1 MARVLCAAA
10 LLAAL
15 VLSGSAE
22 ARRNSHAPTGL
33 HAFVLRADEPVIHSF
48 SRTPSF
54 GWDPVR
60 GAVAYQFELAT
71 SQRFSDSGM
80 VWSAKGLKTP
90 AVSIPISLPWMTG
103 QPYSLYAHVRA
114 VTSHGPGPWSA
125 PFGFNMR
132 WPTVPTPLGPTYPG
146 LLRWTAVPGA
156 SAYSV
161 WIRNPI
167 DPFRSKVFDTQTN
180 MADEREYYTFH
191 QDPAWTQVVQWR
203 VRALRV
209 VYGQTD
215 NGLPSVSYGP
225 WSPIYTNI
233 NPPPASGPLTLQ
245 ASITNVLSNS
255 AHTRIHETMPG
266 FLFSGDQSPLY
277 GTRHELYRVEI
288 FTDQDCLNPVFHGAV
303 VGSPAYVPRAT
314 GPLAMPADVT
324 GEIKA
329 WDDFLASGKEP
340 NGFTLDGQTFTTNEL
355 DVPQGQTFAKV
366 DLWDNSWPGGR
377 YYWTVVPVDAEPDD
391 ALDTT
396 LAVAAAPGD
405 TTITVADAT
414 GVGTGDALL
423 IGPSPGEHAV
433 VSSVTGNAITLTAG
447 LKAAHSVGE
456 GVIRPS
462 GGLTY
467 LDMELAQDACAS
479 GRVLGF
485 GKSSPPAV
493 TGQSAPFAS
502 GLSPTGKLVAA
513 AKKTPK
519 FYGTPLVAWL
529 PIASAQA
536 YEIQWSHKRYPW
548 RTAGSQVT
556 WSTAL
561 TLPVS
566 AGTWYYRVR
575 GLDLF
580 MTGSKPQLS
589 WSAPVRLLV
598 TKPRFRVV
606 R

>member
-1 MARVLCAAA
+1 
-10 LLAAL
+10 
-15 VLSGSAE
+15 
-22 ARRNSHAPTGL
+22 
-33 HAFVLRADEPVIHSF
+33 
-48 SRTPSF
+48 
-54 GWDPVR
+54 
-60 GAVAYQFELAT
+60 
-71 SQRFSDSGM
+71 
-80 VWSAKGLKTP
+80 
-90 AVSIPISLPWMTG
+90 
-103 QPYSLYAHVRA
+103 
-114 VTSHGPGPWSA
+114 
-125 PFGFNMR
+125 
-132 WPTVPTPLGPTYPG
+132 
-146 LLRWTAVPGA
+146 
-156 SAYSV
+156 
-161 WIRNPI
+161 
-167 DPFRSKVFDTQTN
+167 
-180 MADEREYYTFH
+180 
-191 QDPAWTQVVQWR
+191 
-203 VRALRV
+203 
-209 VYGQTD
+209 
-215 NGLPSVSYGP
+215 
-225 WSPIYTNI
+225 
-233 NPPPASGPLTLQ
+233 
-245 ASITNVLSNS
+245 
-255 AHTRIHETMPG
+255 
-266 FLFSGDQSPLY
+266 
-277 GTRHELYRVEI
+277 
-288 FTDQDCLNPVFHGAV
+288 
-303 VGSPAYVPRAT
+303 
-314 GPLAMPADVT
+314 
-324 GEIKA
+324 
-329 WDDFLASGKEP
+329 
-340 NGFTLDGQTFTTNEL
+340 
-355 DVPQGQTFAKV
+355 
-366 DLWDNSWPGGR
+366 
-377 YYWTVVPVDAEPDD
+377 
-391 ALDTT
+391 
-396 LAVAAAPGD
+396 
-405 TTITVADAT
+405 
-414 GVGTGDALL
+414 
-423 IGPSPGEHAV
+423 V

>member
-1 MARVLCAAA
+1 VARARSAAA
-10 LLAAL
+10 LFAVLAL
-15 VLSGSAE
+15 CGSAG
-22 ARRNSHAPTGL
+22 AHASGKAPTGL
-33 HAFVLRADEPVIHSF
+33 RAFLLRSDEPVVHTF

-54 GWDPVR
+54 GWNPVQ
-60 GAVAYQFELAT
+60 GARRYQFELAT
-71 SQRFSDSGM
+71 GPRFSDNAV
-80 VWSAKGLKTP
+80 VWSATNIKAPTV
-90 AVSIPISLPWMTG
+90 AVPLSLPWITG
-103 QPYSLYAHVRA
+103 DPYSLYAHVRA
-114 VTSHGPGPWSA
+114 VTSHGPGPWST

-132 WPTVPTPLGPTYPG
+132 WPTVPTPVGPTYPG
-146 LLRWTAVPGA
+146 LLHWTAVPGA

-161 WIRNPI
+161 WIANPA
-167 DPFRSKVFDTQTN
+167 DPSHSKVFDTQTN
-180 MADEREYYTFH
+180 MADEREFYTFH
-191 QDPAWTQVVQWR
+191 QDPSWTGVVQWR

-209 VYGQTD
+209 VYGTTN

-225 WSPIYTNI
+225 WSRVYTSV
-233 NPPPASGPLTLQ
+233 NPAPTSGPLTAQ
-245 ASITNVLSNS
+245 ASVTSIVSDS
-255 AHTRIHETMPG
+255 AHTRIHEAMPG
-266 FLFSGDQSPLY
+266 FVYSGDTDLY
-277 GTRHELYRVEI
+277 GFKHELYRVEI

-324 GEIKA
+324 SEINA
-329 WDDFLASGKEP
+329 WDDFLPNGKEP
-340 NGFTLDGQTFTTNEL
+340 DGLTLDGDTFTTNEL

-377 YYWTVVPVDAEPDD
+377 YYWTVVPVDAEPQD
-391 ALDTT
+391 ALDMT
-396 LAVAAAPGD
+396 LAVDAAPGD
-405 TTITVADAT
+405 TTIAVDDAT

-447 LKAAHSVGE
+447 LKAAHSA
-456 GVIRPS
+456 GVDVERPS

-467 LDMELAQDACAS
+467 RDEELAQDACAA

-485 GKSSPPAV
+485 GKASPPAV
-493 TGQSAPFAS
+493 TRQSAPFAS
-502 GLSPTGKLVAA
+502 GLSPNGKLVAA
-513 AKKTPK
+513 TKKTPK

-536 YEIQWSHKRYPW
+536 YEIQVSRKRYPW

-561 TLPVS
+561 TLPVPP
-566 AGTWYYRVR
+566 GTWYYRVR

-589 WSAPVRLLV
+589 WSAPVRLVV